1 MTPDPTFDEVVAAVA
16 DRLGRTTASLTPTSP
31 LLGELCRDSLD
42 VYELYLVLEHWDP
55 GFELPDQLDLG
66 LATLGDAHHY
76 LLTRRARR
84 SSPPSGPAGRA

>member
-1 MTPDPTFDEVVAAVA
+1 MTVTPTFSEVAAAVA
-16 DRLGRTTASLTPTSP
+16 ERLDRPAASLGPTTP

-42 VYELYLVLEHWDP
+42 VYELYVVLEQWDS

-76 LLTRRARR
+76 LLTRRAHGP
-84 SSPPSGPAGRA
+84 SSPSPPA